1 VFFMYN
7 CIVALTGALGITIG
21 AAMPAAAQDVL
32 TAHRLS
38 AALASEAV
46 TEAVATCAKQGY
58 RVAAT
63 IIDTDGVTQ
72 AMLRGDGAGLIAV
85 SSSYDKAYT
94 VLLLGA
100 ARNEDSSAAI
110 AKRIGPTPPAGGV
123 AKLLPSST
131 TSPCNPARFAS
142 SLRTRQSPR
151 LVLVALRAAISTK
164 RVLKRGSTRSAHG

>member
-1 VFFMYN
+1 MNN

-21 AAMPAAAQDVL
+21 AATLAAAQDVL
-32 TAHRLS
+32 TTHRLS

-85 SSSYDKAYT
+85 NSSYDKAY
-94 VLLLGA
+94 
-100 ARNEDSSAAI
+100 
-110 AKRIGPTPPAGGV
+110 
-123 AKLLPSST
+123 
-131 TSPCNPARFAS
+131 
-142 SLRTRQSPR
+142 
-151 LVLVALRAAISTK
+151 
-164 RVLKRGSTRSAHG
+164 

>member
-1 VFFMYN
+1 MN
-7 CIVALTGALGITIG
+7 NRIVALTGALGIAIG
-21 AAMPAAAQDVL
+21 ATTLAAAQDVL
-32 TAHRLS
+32 TTDRLS

-85 SSSYDKAYT
+85 NSSYDKAYT
-94 VLLLGA
+94 VLMLVLPRVRA
-100 ARNEDSSAAI
+100 ISSAAI

-123 AKLLPSST
+123 AK
-131 TSPCNPARFAS
+131 FDH
-142 SLRTRQSPR
+142 
-151 LVLVALRAAISTK
+151 VALQPGAFRIKLNNEAIAAIG
-164 RVLKRGSTRSAHG
+164 VGGAPGG